1 MRVNPLTTPNPLR
14 IMRNPAEE
22 GLGRNTFQNRSGP
35 GGDVN
40 PGNNGKFNDAQTEDR
55 LRIHAISIAT
65 GSPTIPQ
72 MVTYYKERYGIDIAL
87 QTEKTWRASNRERI
101 DRKKME
107 LIESGE
113 IKVPVVSEEVLSDSM
128 LELTIQTSRLSQG
141 IRKRAQQSLLKINL
155 EGSDTEE
162 AREKNLEILAVFK
175 TLSSSLALTNKAI
188 KDQLDSLFGFSSK
201 IKIKDKEVQKLVDKH
216 FDSKMKTANEAEE
229 ADEDEPTEITD
240 EMRNQL
246 LGD

>member
-1 MRVNPLTTPNPLR
+1 MRVPS
-14 IMRNPAEE
+14 EE
-22 GLGRNTFQNRSGP
+22 GLNRNTFQNRSGP
-35 GGDVN
+35 SGETN
-40 PGNNGKFNDAQTEDR
+40 PGNNGKFSETQTEDR

-72 MVTYYKERYGIDIAL
+72 MLIYYKERYGIDIAL

-107 LIESGE
+107 LIETGE
-113 IKVPVVSEEVLSDSM
+113 IKIPVVSEEVLSDSM

-141 IRKRAQQSLLKINL
+141 IRKRAQAALLKINL
-155 EGSDTEE
+155 NGSDTEE
-162 AREKNLEILAVFK
+162 AREKNLEILDIFK
-175 TLSSSLALTNKAI
+175 SLSASLAQTNKAI

-201 IKIKDKEVQKLVDKH
+201 IKIKDKEVGKLVDKR
-216 FDSKMKTANEAEE
+216 FAENMKTVNEADT
-229 ADEDEPTEITD
+229 DEDDSEPTEITD
-240 EMRNQL
+240 EMRKAL